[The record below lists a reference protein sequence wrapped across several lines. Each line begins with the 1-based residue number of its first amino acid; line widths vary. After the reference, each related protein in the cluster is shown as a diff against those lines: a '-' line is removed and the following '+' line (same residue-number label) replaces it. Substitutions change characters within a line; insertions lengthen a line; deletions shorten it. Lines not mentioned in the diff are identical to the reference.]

1 MPHKTTCFRKLN
13 NGKGADVDVE
23 VAAIVNFITDLAM
36 EPISSCQGDP
46 GPIETEGGLYGHVAF
61 VPKGDPENYAVL
73 VSLMFEH
80 LRPMF
85 AHMYDDVRLEI
96 TLSEGLVDDDFSEK
110 PAFIGWIRFRN
121 ECIPEITKR
130 LGCWL
135 EMLHK

>member
-1 MPHKTTCFRKLN
+1 MHQTTCFRKLN
-13 NGKGADVDVE
+13 GGKGADVDVE
-23 VAAIVNFITDLAM
+23 VAPIVNFITDLAM

-46 GPIETEGGLYGHVAF
+46 GTEGVLYGHVAF
-61 VPKGDPENYAVL
+61 TVKGDPENYGVL
-73 VSLMFEH
+73 TSLMFEH

-96 TLSEGLVDDDFSEK
+96 TLSEGLVDDDFGDR